1 MEAQAEYEKAGRPM
15 EHEMAFGDPLTA
27 PDVLNPGL
35 TATER
40 VVRGVLLAGFLAV
53 LVLEAWLIWRA
64 WPALF

>member
-1 MEAQAEYEKAGRPM
+1 M
-15 EHEMAFGDPLTA
+15 EHELAFGDPLTA